1 MVRKTLLKVLVAGV
15 VFGCVAKIIRDR
27 VCGEDT
33 FCFDEEYPDDDNGA
47 EEKGAEEKDTEK
59 TDEGPS
65 LDDAPGKTISMPPST
80 ERIGTYAFYGNNY
93 IEYMELPE
101 GLKEIGRS
109 AFENCTKLNCV
120 KMHEGLKEIGDY
132 AFYGTAVTEVVIPN
146 SVERIGEYTFAYCK
160 NLRKVFMPKKFK
172 NLPRGIFQA
181 CPNLEEIV
189 FTER

>member
-33 FCFDEEYPDDDNGA
+33 FCFDEEYPDDNNGA
-47 EEKGAEEKDTEK
+47 EGKDTEK

-65 LDDAPGKTISMPPST
+65 LDDAPGKTISMPLSI
-80 ERIGTYAFYGNNY
+80 ERIGVHAFSGNNY
-93 IEYMELPE
+93 IEYVELPE

-109 AFENCTKLNCV
+109 AFENCTKLNYV

-132 AFYGTAVTEVVIPN
+132 AFYGTAVTEVVIPS
-146 SVERIGEYTFAYCK
+146 SVERIGEYAFAYCK

-181 CPNLEEIV
+181 CPDLREIA
-189 FTER
+189 FTEG

>member
-47 EEKGAEEKDTEK
+47 EEKDTEK

-80 ERIGTYAFYGNNY
+80 ERIGAHAFYGNNY

-132 AFYGTAVTEVVIPN
+132 AFYGTAVTEVVIPS
-146 SVERIGEYTFAYCK
+146 SVERIGEYAFAYCK

>member
-1 MVRKTLLKVLVAGV
+1 MVRKTLLKVLVGGI
-15 VFGCVAKIIRDR
+15 VFGCIAKIVRDR

-33 FCFDEEYPDDDNGA
+33 FCFDEEYPDEEYSDDNNSAG
-47 EEKGAEEKDTEK
+47 EKDTEE

-65 LDDAPGKTISMPPST
+65 LDDAPGKTISLPSSI
-80 ERIGTYAFYGNNY
+80 ERIGVHAFYGNNY

-109 AFENCTKLNCV
+109 AFENCTKLNYV

-132 AFYGTAVTEVVIPN
+132 AFCGTAVTEVVIPS
-146 SVERIGEYTFAYCK
+146 SVERIGEYAFAHCK
-160 NLRKVFMPKKFK
+160 NLRRVFMSKKFK
-172 NLPRGIFQA
+172 NLPRGIFKA

-189 FTER
+189 FTEG